1 MKYPRITK
9 LGITVVYKKCSP
21 MEGGEIGGV
30 GCWEAELLGK
40 LFKVQISILPT
51 LPIGKEPLLQKR
63 VNNLIVEMLEV

>member
-21 MEGGEIGGV
+21 MEGGGIGGV

-40 LFKVQISILPT
+40 LFKVQISVLPT
-51 LPIGKEPLLQKR
+51 LPIGKEPLIPSKEGKQL
-63 VNNLIVEMLEV
+63 NS